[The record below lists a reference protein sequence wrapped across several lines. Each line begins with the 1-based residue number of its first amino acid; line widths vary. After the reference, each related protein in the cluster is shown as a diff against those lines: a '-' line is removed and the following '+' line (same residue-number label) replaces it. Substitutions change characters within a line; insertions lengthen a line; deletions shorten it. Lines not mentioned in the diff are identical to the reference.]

1 MPKFKMHLLC
11 GQFFVGIH
19 SLLPKTIHVIRTL
32 INSSQIVHSCCVQWL
47 ICLACIK
54 VCKVCQDVTKPP
66 PNMNISCLLPLFS
79 HQNGSESFKLIL
91 DLFLLSWSITG
102 KICHFQNSFWIPF
115 CEEKISGNTKVDFA
129 EGQIVPRNTSFE
141 QNI

>member
-1 MPKFKMHLLC
+1 MWSVFCKHPFTTAKNLKYSCYSHFNQFFSNSSLLLC
-11 GQFFVGIH
+11 SVIDLF
-19 SLLPKTIHVIRTL
+19 SLHKSMQSMPRCNQAYSKCEYIL
-32 INSSQIVHSCCVQWL
+32 
-47 ICLACIK
+47 
-54 VCKVCQDVTKPP
+54 
-66 PNMNISCLLPLFS
+66 SCLLLLFS